1 MSPTATKGTAVNRV
15 LTFAATEL
23 KLFFRDP
30 AGVIVV
36 AALPV
41 GLVLV
46 FGLSSSGAPPG
57 GSRSIPAFLPALGI
71 SIALGMLALFT
82 LPSVLGAYRERGVLR
97 RLATTPV
104 SPAALLGAQLLVQA
118 GIAVAATG
126 LVATV
131 AVLALGLPAPANPLG
146 LALSLVLG
154 IAALF
159 SIGLLVAALAPNAK
173 AAGGL
178 GPLSFFPQMFLA
190 GFWMPWEAMPDW
202 LAAIGR
208 HSPLGAT
215 LQTVVTSWMGG
226 APAVGQLLALGV
238 FALVAG
244 VTAVR
249 LFRWV

>member
-1 MSPTATKGTAVNRV
+1 MSPIRA
-15 LTFAATEL
+15 FAATEL
-23 KLFFRDP
+23 RLFLRDP
-30 AGVIVV
+30 AGVFVV

-41 GLVLV
+41 GLMLV
-46 FGLSSSGAPPG
+46 FGLSGGALPPDG
-57 GSRSIPAFLPALGI
+57 GLRAQQTFLPALAV
-71 SIALGMLALFT
+71 SIALGMLGLFT
-82 LPSVLGAYRERGVLR
+82 LPSVLAAYRERGVLR

-104 SPAALLGAQLLVQA
+104 SPATLLSAQLLVQA
-118 GIAVAATG
+118 GIAVLATG
-126 LVATV
+126 LVAV
-131 AVLALGLPAPANPLG
+131 AGVLALDLPAPRNPLG
-146 LALSLVLG
+146 LALSLALG

-190 GFWMPWEAMPDW
+190 GFWMPWEKMPDW

-215 LQTVVTSWMGG
+215 IQTVATTWAGG
-226 APAVGQLLALGV
+226 APGVGQLLAMGV
-238 FALVAG
+238 FALIAG
-244 VTAVR
+244 VLAAR

>member
-1 MSPTATKGTAVNRV
+1 MSPIRA
-15 LTFAATEL
+15 FAATEL
-23 KLFFRDP
+23 RLFLRDP
-30 AGVIVV
+30 AGVFVV

-41 GLVLV
+41 GLMLV
-46 FGLSSSGAPPG
+46 FGLSG
-57 GSRSIPAFLPALGI
+57 GSLPSDGGLRAQLTFLPALAV
-71 SIALGMLALFT
+71 SIALGMLGLFT
-82 LPSVLGAYRERGVLR
+82 LPSVLAAYRERGVLR

-104 SPAALLGAQLLVQA
+104 SPATLLSAQLLVQA
-118 GIAVAATG
+118 GIAVLATG
-126 LVATV
+126 LVAV
-131 AVLALGLPAPANPLG
+131 VGVLALDLPAPRNPLG

-190 GFWMPWEAMPDW
+190 GFWTPWEKMPDW

-215 LQTVVTSWMGG
+215 IQTVATTWAGG
-226 APAVGQLLALGV
+226 APGLGQLLAMGV
-238 FALVAG
+238 FALIAG
-244 VTAVR
+244 VLAAR